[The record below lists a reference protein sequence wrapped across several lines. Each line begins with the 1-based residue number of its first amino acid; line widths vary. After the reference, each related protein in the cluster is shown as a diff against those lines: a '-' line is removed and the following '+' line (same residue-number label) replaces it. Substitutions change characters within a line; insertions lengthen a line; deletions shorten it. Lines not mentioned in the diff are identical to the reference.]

1 MAITAKD
8 VQQLNEYAKGV
19 MDRAEHHAGN
29 VKGSALTVLGG
40 IIWRAD
46 ADSIRIRQYAGS
58 PANMLWIK
66 VNGKDYAF
74 RYDHASEQIEIR
86 DGSQNGTILHAI
98 DDAVPITAIE
108 TIIRGL

>member
-29 VKGSALTVLGG
+29 GKGAALTVLGG
-40 IIWRAD
+40 IIWRAG
-46 ADSIRIRQYAGS
+46 ADSIRIRQYAGA

-66 VNGKDYAF
+66 VAGKDYAF
-74 RYDHASEQIEIR
+74 RYDHASQQIEIR
-86 DGSQNGTILHAI
+86 DGSQSGNILHAI
-98 DDAVPITAIE
+98 DDAVPAIAIE
-108 TIIRGL
+108 AIMRGL